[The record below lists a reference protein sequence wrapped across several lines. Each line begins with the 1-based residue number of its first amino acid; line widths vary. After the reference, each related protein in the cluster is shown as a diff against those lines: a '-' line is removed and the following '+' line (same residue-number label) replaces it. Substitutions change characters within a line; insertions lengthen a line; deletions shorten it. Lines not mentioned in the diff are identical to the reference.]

1 MQENKMFQRNI
12 FVVPRKICKVVKFL
26 KKVYADKFLI
36 ENRQSR
42 NPKNAKNPENP
53 ENPRKS
59 PKSPKKVQKRGQKTG
74 GKLVPLF
81 ARALG
86 YRCAQLRATPP
97 NYLLLKNPVFGVT
110 GAASRTPPLPTPKP
124 NKGIRDPL
132 NGQQHRR

>member
-1 MQENKMFQRNI
+1 MQQEIFCGDGNSFLRENYFCAHNFLRNMIVTQI
-12 FVVPRKICKVVKFL
+12 F
-26 KKVYADKFLI
+26 
-36 ENRQSR
+36 NREPTISKSQ
-42 NPKNAKNPENP
+42 NAKNPENP

-97 NYLLLKNPVFGVT
+97 NYLLLKNPVLGLQGRRT
-110 GAASRTPPLPTPKP
+110 GPPLPPPKP